1 MTKTER
7 YIKDAIKEAAKD
19 FKQTNVT
26 GCSVMNENTINIGD
40 AAKDIARAL
49 QMQAGANQAN
59 SEAIQMLATKLDMVE
74 ITGMRF

>member
-40 AAKDIARAL
+40 AAKDLARAL

-74 ITGMRF
+74 IPGMRF